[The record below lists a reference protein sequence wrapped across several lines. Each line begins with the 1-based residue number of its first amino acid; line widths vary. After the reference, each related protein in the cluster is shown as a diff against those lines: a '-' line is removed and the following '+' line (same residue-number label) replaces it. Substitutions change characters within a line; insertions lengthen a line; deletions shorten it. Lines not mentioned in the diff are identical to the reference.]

1 MLLLRQGIN
10 DFEQLRKKR
19 SFTGYPDDLRQIDY
33 QNKMVEPAPVGQK

>member
-19 SFTGYPDDLRQIDY
+19 PFSGYSDDLRQGDY
-33 QNKMVEPAPVGQK
+33 KEVMPVPAGQK